1 MPRLPPMRPGSEL
14 TANRRSVPFSFWPVA
29 TINSRRRPV
38 QSLLFST
45 DPWIMMKR
53 CISEDIVN
61 RDTRNEAASY
71 IDQAS
76 DFYNSALNSQVDAAK
91 PLQLYYSYLNIAKAF
106 ILCRGRQQSLPR
118 IRHGISES
126 VAQNGNEYT
135 DACVRF
141 WSSPDRNGYLQ
152 AFDEF
157 LLALG
162 HVSRP
167 DGHAIPITHLVPQI
181 LPGHRLWADAANE
194 KERFIALQRVQFTED
209 TNAKRTW
216 LRFYLY
222 KDDLTRL
229 GHSQNHILRYS
240 GLDSEFQKVKC
251 EETVASRSLICFEQ
265 SAPIPYNRHGVDVA
279 TTLSQTGKHL
289 LWAAVASLSPYR
301 RYYLYICPHDRM
313 LLLPQLASI
322 YALTFYLGSVTRY
335 RPTVFRS
342 ILDGPYGPRIAEF
355 ISGQPAQFIYLMA
368 SEFAKREITQ
378 PALV

>member
-1 MPRLPPMRPGSEL
+1 MPRLTQMRTGTEL

-29 TINSRRRPV
+29 TTNSSRRPV

-53 CISEDIVN
+53 CISNDIAN
-61 RDTRNEAASY
+61 RNTRDEAASY

-76 DFYNSALNSQVDAAK
+76 DFYSSALNSQVDAAK

-118 IRHGISES
+118 IRHGISET
-126 VAQNGNEYT
+126 VAQDGSEYT

-141 WSSPDRNGYLQ
+141 WTSPDRKGYLQ
-152 AFDEF
+152 AFDE
-157 LLALG
+157 LILALG
-162 HVSRP
+162 HRSYP
-167 DGHAIPITHLVPQI
+167 NGHAIPITHLVPQI
-181 LPGHRLWADAANE
+181 LPGHRLWANAANE
-194 KERFIALQRVQFTED
+194 KERFLSIQRVQFTED
-209 TNAKRTW
+209 ADAKRAW

-229 GHSQNHILRYS
+229 GHSQKYVLENS
-240 GLDSEFQKVKC
+240 GLDVEFQKVKC
-251 EETVASRSLICFEQ
+251 EETVESRSLICFEQ
-265 SAPIPYNRHGVDVA
+265 SSTTPYIRHGVDVA
-279 TTLSQTGKHL
+279 TPLSQTGKDL

-301 RYYLYICPHDRM
+301 RYYLYICPHDRE

-335 RPTVFRS
+335 RPNVFRS

-355 ISGQPAQFIYLMA
+355 ISGQPAQLIYLMA

>member
-1 MPRLPPMRPGSEL
+1 MPRLPPMRSGTEL
-14 TANRRSVPFSFWPVA
+14 KANRRSVPFSFWPVA
-29 TINSRRRPV
+29 TTNSRRRPV

-53 CISEDIVN
+53 SISKDIVN
-61 RDTRNEAASY
+61 RDTRDEAASY

-76 DFYNSALNSQVDAAK
+76 DFYSSALNSQIDAAK

-106 ILCRGRQQSLPR
+106 VLCRGQRQSLPY

-126 VAQNGNEYT
+126 VTQNGREYT

-141 WSSPDRNGYLQ
+141 RASPGRNGYLQ
-152 AFDEF
+152 AFNEL

-162 HVSRP
+162 HQPYP
-167 DGHAIPITHLVPQI
+167 DGHAIPIANLVPQI
-181 LPGHRLWADAANE
+181 LPGHRLWANAANE
-194 KERFIALQRVQFTED
+194 KERFLAVQRVQFTED
-209 TNAKRTW
+209 TNARSAW
-216 LRFYLY
+216 LRLYFYE
-222 KDDLTRL
+222 DDLTRL
-229 GHSQNHILRYS
+229 GHPQKYVLRHS
-240 GLDSEFQKVKC
+240 GLGSEFQNVKC
-251 EETVASRSLICFEQ
+251 DEMIDSRSLICFEQ
-265 SAPIPYNRHGVDVA
+265 SQPTSYNRHGVDVA
-279 TTLSQTGKHL
+279 TSLSQTGKHL

-301 RYYLYICPHDRM
+301 RYYLYLCPHDRD